1 MTVKRAGAGSRL
13 ELNQDRPEN
22 SCRPAV
28 DVLFRSVAEVYGA
41 ASLGVVMT
49 GMGSDGV
56 IGAQLIRQRG
66 GEVIVQDE
74 ASSVVWGMP
83 GLVYNSGHADA
94 VYSVGELGAE
104 ITRRV
109 LQSRALVSGSKQ
121 IDEREM
127 ESRTR

>member
-1 MTVKRAGAGSRL
+1 MTVTRMAVDKRLS
-13 ELNQDRPEN
+13 LNQTAPEH

-28 DVLFRSVAEVYGA
+28 NVLFRSVAEAYGA
-41 ASLGVVMT
+41 GVLGVVMT

-56 IGAQLIRQRG
+56 QGSERIRSAG

-83 GLVYNSGHADA
+83 GLVHAAGQDDG
-94 VYSVGELGAE
+94 VYPLKDLAEE

-109 LQSRALVSGSKQ
+109 ELNRKAILGAG
-121 IDEREM
+121 
-127 ESRTR
+127 TRLSTVGHPGK